1 MDAKLKPVNRVYED
15 IDPQIEWAYE
25 EGLDTVIVHLPEF
38 RKEQLKVEIASTGNI
53 RVSGQRSLGNNKWK
67 RFVKEIPI
75 PSNKHL
81 NRSPNEPKPR
91 SLEVKSS
98 TTKPNVDGKSN
109 NANDMLIMLC
119 SKETQQRGGTGS
131 TSWNSRSMQGDDV
144 FQKTT
149 GGKEQT
155 SSIDGKSTSSTAEK
169 AETITRV
176 SERQG
181 EKNEPIDANKKK
193 SIETDADNVSQ
204 ENLEKER
211 SGWFE
216 KTGEV
221 TSSSTS
227 EKHGNIFETV
237 RDALMMMDKGARGNE
252 DGSGKYVVEG
262 YKQVVGGMATELK
275 KTNLINLVVAGLLVL
290 VLALYVKNALFK
302 TVFNEDK

>member
-1 MDAKLKPVNRVYED
+1 MDSNAIHANFQENILYIKLPKVIAPAPKPRQQTKPHVETPP
-15 IDPQIEWAYE
+15 IIPQ
-25 EGLDTVIVHLPEF
+25 
-38 RKEQLKVEIASTGNI
+38 Q
-53 RVSGQRSLGNNKWK
+53 
-67 RFVKEIPI
+67 
-75 PSNKHL
+75 KHT
-81 NRSPNEPKPR
+81 SEPKPR
-91 SLEVKSS
+91 VETPPILPQQKPTSEPKPQVAGGQKLPPP
-98 TTKPNVDGKSN
+98 KPNVDGKSN
-109 NANDMLIMLC
+109 NANDNANYVAAQKKPNKGEE
-119 SKETQQRGGTGS
+119 SGS
-131 TSWNSRSMQGDDV
+131 TSWNSSAAMQGNDD

-149 GGKEQT
+149 EKAKEQT
-155 SSIDGKSTSSTAEK
+155 SSIDGKSTSSTV
-169 AETITRV
+169 AETIPRV

-211 SGWFE
+211 SGWYE

-275 KTNLINLVVAGLLVL
+275 KKNLINLVVAGLLVL

>member
-1 MDAKLKPVNRVYED
+1 MDNNAIHANFQENILYIKLPKVIAPAPKPRQQTKPRVETPP
-15 IDPQIEWAYE
+15 IIPQQKP
-25 EGLDTVIVHLPEF
+25 T
-38 RKEQLKVEIASTGNI
+38 S
-53 RVSGQRSLGNNKWK
+53 
-67 RFVKEIPI
+67 
-75 PSNKHL
+75 
-81 NRSPNEPKPR
+81 EPKPQVAGGQK
-91 SLEVKSS
+91 LPPP
-98 TTKPNVDGKSN
+98 KPNVDGKSN
-109 NANDMLIMLC
+109 NANDNANYVAAQKKPNKGEE
-119 SKETQQRGGTGS
+119 SGS
-131 TSWNSRSMQGDDV
+131 TSWNSSAAMQGDDV

-149 GGKEQT
+149 EKAKEQT

-227 EKHGNIFETV
+227 EKHGNIFEIV
-237 RDALMMMDKGARGNE
+237 RDAVMMMDKGARGSE

>member
-75 PSNKHL
+75 PSNVDNNAIHANFQENILYIKL
-81 NRSPNEPKPR
+81 PKVIAPAPKPRQQTKPRVETPPIIPQQKPTSEPKPQVAGVQVGIVALQCR
-91 SLEVKSS
+91 VMMFFKR
-98 TTKPNVDGKSN
+98 
-109 NANDMLIMLC
+109 
-119 SKETQQRGGTGS
+119 QQ
-131 TSWNSRSMQGDDV
+131 
-144 FQKTT
+144 
-149 GGKEQT
+149 
-155 SSIDGKSTSSTAEK
+155 K
-169 AETITRV
+169 AETSITRV

>member
-1 MDAKLKPVNRVYED
+1 VDNNAIHANFQENILYIKLPKVIAPAPKPRQQTKPRVETPP
-15 IDPQIEWAYE
+15 IIPQQKP
-25 EGLDTVIVHLPEF
+25 T
-38 RKEQLKVEIASTGNI
+38 S
-53 RVSGQRSLGNNKWK
+53 
-67 RFVKEIPI
+67 
-75 PSNKHL
+75 
-81 NRSPNEPKPR
+81 EPKPQ
-91 SLEVKSS
+91 V
-98 TTKPNVDGKSN
+98 
-109 NANDMLIMLC
+109 A
-119 SKETQQRGGTGS
+119 GG
-131 TSWNSRSMQGDDV
+131 
-144 FQKTT
+144 
-149 GGKEQT
+149 QT

-237 RDALMMMDKGARGNE
+237 RDAVMMMDKGARGSE